1 MKSSITRLAG
11 VAGGMVFGFAP
22 GALAEKPDG
31 PVNRFQF
38 GAVLG
43 FNTEVS
49 FRSHAPSL
57 PPIQRPNA
65 LGGTDREYADGFVRQ
80 DASGPGSPTTW
91 NWGFN
96 NAAQA
101 IPGAINMSAPQG
113 SPGADIN
120 GVSDDPQWGAEF
132 TYGRILTVWADA
144 GVGFELGL
152 SWVDFSVEDSGTVA
166 NSLRRVT
173 DTFGLA
179 SAVSPVPPYAGSF
192 EGPGPLLDRAPLG
205 SVTATGGT
213 LSGSRRVEANWWGA
227 RLGPLLDIP
236 MGDIVSLQLSGGL
249 ALAWFDA
256 EFSYSETAT
265 APGGGT
271 TSDSASSSKDSLL
284 WGGYGRAQL
293 TAQFNRSFGF
303 YAGVQYLLM
312 EDFDI
317 SAGSRTA
324 EVELGGTVQAVA
336 GFLYQF

>member
-1 MKSSITRLAG
+1 MKSSITLLAG
-11 VAGGMVFGFAP
+11 FAGGMLVGFAP

-43 FNTEVS
+43 FNTEVN
-49 FRSHAPSL
+49 FRNHAASL
-57 PPIQRPNA
+57 PPIQRANA
-65 LGGTDREYADGFVRQ
+65 LGGTDREYNDGFVRQ

-91 NWGFN
+91 NWGYET
-96 NAAQA
+96 AAQA
-101 IPGAINMSAPQG
+101 IPGAFTMNALQG
-113 SPGADIN
+113 NPGADIN

-132 TYGRILTVWADA
+132 TYGRILTIWADA
-144 GVGFELGL
+144 GIGFELGL
-152 SWVDFSVEDSGTVA
+152 SWVDFNVEDSGTVA
-166 NSLRRVT
+166 TSLQRVS
-173 DTFGLA
+173 DTFGLGGA
-179 SAVSPVPPYAGSF
+179 VAPSAPYAGSF

-213 LSGSRRVEANWWGA
+213 LAGSRRVEANWWGA
-227 RLGPLLDIP
+227 RIGPLLDIP

-293 TAQFNRSFGF
+293 TAQLNRSLGF